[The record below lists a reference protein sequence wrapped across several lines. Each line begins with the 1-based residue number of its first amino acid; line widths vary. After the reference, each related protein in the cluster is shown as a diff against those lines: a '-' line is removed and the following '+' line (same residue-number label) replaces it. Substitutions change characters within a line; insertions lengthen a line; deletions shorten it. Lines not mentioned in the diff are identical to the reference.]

1 MPVVTASQLQKLTF
15 AIFEKLGAPPEAAEI
30 VSNYTVDTHL
40 YGHDTHGLLSVPR
53 YAHEVKVGKIR
64 PRAQLEVIRRDRGTA
79 LLDGHQGFGY
89 VSAVAA
95 MQLAIELAQE
105 NGISAVGVTNCNHIG
120 MLWGYA
126 KMAVD
131 QGLIGIV
138 LCNSGPLGGGGLTA
152 PYGGKRRFLGAN
164 PLAWGLPAG
173 EMTPLIMDM
182 STSIVAAGK
191 VSLARDKGESLPEGW
206 ILDKDGRPTT
216 DPNDLLERG
225 GALLPFG
232 GYKGYG
238 LSLLVEMLGGIL
250 TGYGCAYSLDFPGG
264 NGLLMVVI
272 DVDRFVPLK
281 QFRRQADELLREIKK
296 VPTDSQ
302 TSEILYPGEPEFR
315 ARKTREREG
324 IAIPERTWDRV
335 TELASELGLSLEELV
350 G

>member
-1 MPVVTASQLQKLTF
+1 MPVVTASQLKELTF
-15 AIFEKLGAPPEAAEI
+15 AVFEKLGAPAEVAEI
-30 VSNYTVDTHL
+30 VSNYTVVTHL
-40 YGHDTHGLLSVPR
+40 YGHDTHGLISVPR
-53 YAHEVKVGKIR
+53 YANEVKTGIID
-64 PRAQLEVIRRDRGTA
+64 PHAQVQVVREGPATV
-79 LLDGHQGFGY
+79 LLDGKQGFGY
-89 VSAVAA
+89 VTATKA
-95 MQLAIELAQE
+95 MEMAIETARQA
-105 NGISAVGVTNCNHIG
+105 GVSVVGVTNCNHIG
-120 MLWGYA
+120 MLWGYV

-138 LCNSGPLGGGGLTA
+138 LCNSGPEGGGGVTA
-152 PYGGKRRFLGAN
+152 PYGGTRRFLGAN

-191 VSLARDKGESLPEGW
+191 ASLARDKGESLPEGW
-206 ILDKDGRPTT
+206 ILGKDGRPTT

-264 NGLLMVVI
+264 NGVLMVVI
-272 DVDRFVPLK
+272 DVERFVPLE

-324 IAIPERTWDRV
+324 IAIPEMTWDRV